1 MENGCAP
8 QMQGGMRACRSDAG
22 RTPRRLGTPVLFYR
36 KATGPGSR
44 AMKSFLAACVVAI
57 IVAVVGSLVLDSVQ
71 KPVDE
76 AFKTEAVRLGT

>member
-1 MENGCAP
+1 
-8 QMQGGMRACRSDAG
+8 
-22 RTPRRLGTPVLFYR
+22 
-36 KATGPGSR
+36 
-44 AMKSFLAACVVAI
+44 MKSFIAACVVAV